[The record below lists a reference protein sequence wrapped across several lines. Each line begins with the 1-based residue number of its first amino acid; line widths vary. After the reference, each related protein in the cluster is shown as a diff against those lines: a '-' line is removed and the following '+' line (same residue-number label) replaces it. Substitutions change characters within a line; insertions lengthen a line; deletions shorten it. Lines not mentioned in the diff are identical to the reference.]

1 MEMDVVVGAVQQQLS
16 AVRARRVD
24 LEQQLEKLS
33 ELRVE
38 LRGLR
43 ASERLLL
50 TTLARLQGDQEMPR
64 QRRRPADNE
73 GVVRAWMREQKAAR
87 TLSEIH
93 RGVALPLSSVRNAVR
108 RMADVT
114 QREGKLWELS
124 K

>member
-1 MEMDVVVGAVQQQLS
+1 MDVVVGAVQQQLS
-16 AVRARRVD
+16 AVRDRRVD
-24 LEQQLEKLS
+24 LEQQLAKLS
-33 ELRVE
+33 KLRGE

-50 TTLARLQGDQEMPR
+50 TTLARLQGDQEVPR
-64 QRRRPADNE
+64 QRRRPTDNE
-73 GVVRAWMREQKAAR
+73 GIVRAWMREQDAAR

-108 RMADVT
+108 RMADVM
-114 QREGKLWELS
+114 QREGKLWELA